1 MRGSR
6 SLGLAL
12 VAAALGAAPA
22 LAQQQTAAAPPANA
36 PANMTPRASMAP
48 NANTPPNAPMANN
61 ENTANGKGPS
71 GSLEKYNGEWRTSK
85 VVGATVYNSNGDSIG
100 TVDDLLMNGDGSVNE
115 AVIST
120 GGGAFGIGGKLVAVP
135 FNQLKFEPSATNNN
149 GAAPPARTA
158 NTTPNTQAANNP
170 PANPP
175 ARVAANEG
183 PSHPTYFS
191 LVMPNA
197 TKDSLA
203 KEQTFKYASSD

>member
-6 SLGLAL
+6 SLSLAL

-22 LAQQQTAAAPPANA
+22 LAQQQNAAAPPANA

-48 NANTPPNAPMANN
+48 NATTPPNAPVANN
-61 ENTANGKGPS
+61 ENTAANGKGPS

-100 TVDDLLMNGDGSVNE
+100 TVDDLLMNGDGSVKE

-135 FNQLKFEPSATNNN
+135 FDQLKFEPSATNNN
-149 GAAPPARTA
+149 GAAPPAE
-158 NTTPNTQAANNP
+158 TPNTRAANNP

-191 LVMPNA
+191 LVMPNE